1 MQAREGTPVAIAD
14 VSALSISEL
23 ISLSNRRAVVTGGA
37 RGIGRAIAAR
47 FAEAGADV
55 VLADLRAEEAQAAA
69 AALAART
76 GRRVLGIHA
85 DVTNPD
91 GVARLVDQAEA
102 HFGPLDVW
110 VNNAGIYPSRPLL
123 EIPVDEWDDVMDL
136 NVRGVFLCTREI
148 GRRWVAQRRGG
159 VIVNIGS
166 TGAFKTGPGV
176 AHYITSKHAVVG
188 LTKTA
193 AVELGPHGIRVL
205 GVAPSMTHTEGRREF
220 LATVDTP
227 GMDAFIA
234 EMEQRTPLGR
244 IGVPDDVARVV
255 LFCASDLSM
264 LMTGSTLM
272 VDAGE
277 GVL

>member
-1 MQAREGTPVAIAD
+1 MPIPD
-14 VSALSISEL
+14 VSSHPISDL
-23 ISLSNRRAVVTGGA
+23 VSLSQRRAVITGGA

-55 VLADLRAEEAQAAA
+55 VLADVRQDEAEAAA
-69 AALAART
+69 AALATRY
-76 GRRVLGIHA
+76 GRQVIA
-85 DVTNPD
+85 FQSDVTRPNSVTALAD
-91 GVARLVDQAEA
+91 RAEA
-102 HFGPLDVW
+102 QLGGIDIW

-123 EIPVDEWDDVMDL
+123 EIQIDEWDRVMDL
-136 NVRGVFLCTREI
+136 NVRGVFLCTQEI
-148 GRRWVAQRRGG
+148 GRRWVAQGRGG
-159 VIVNIGS
+159 VIVNISS

-188 LTKTA
+188 LTRTA

-205 GVAPSMTHTEGRREF
+205 GVAPSMTHTEGRKEF
-220 LATVDTP
+220 LASVNAP
-227 GMDAFIA
+227 GMDEFIA
-234 EMEQRTPLGR
+234 EMESRTPLGR
-244 IGVPDDVARVV
+244 IGVADDVARVV
-255 LFCASDLSM
+255 LFCASDMSM

>member
-1 MQAREGTPVAIAD
+1 MPIAD
-14 VSALSISEL
+14 VSHHSIHSL
-23 ISLSNRRAVVTGGA
+23 VSLSGRHALVTGGA

-55 VLADLRAEEAQAAA
+55 VLADVRQSEAETVASEI
-69 AALAART
+69 AARF
-76 GRRVLGIHA
+76 GRRVVAIEA
-85 DVTNPD
+85 DVTHPD
-91 GVARLVDQAEA
+91 TVAALVDQAETRL
-102 HFGPLDVW
+102 GPLDIW

-123 EIPVDEWDDVMDL
+123 EIPVDEWDDVMNL

-148 GRRWVAQRRGG
+148 GRRWVAQGRGG
-159 VIVNIGS
+159 VIVNINS
-166 TGAFKTGPGV
+166 MGAFKTG
-176 AHYITSKHAVVG
+176 HAVVG

-205 GVAPSMTHTEGRREF
+205 GVAPSMTQTEGRRDF
-220 LATVDTP
+220 LASVNAP
-227 GMDAFIA
+227 GMDEFVA
-234 EMEQRTPLGR
+234 EMERRTPLGR
-244 IGVPDDVARVV
+244 IAVPDDVARVV

>member
-1 MQAREGTPVAIAD
+1 MPIAD
-14 VSALSISEL
+14 VSHHPIPEL
-23 ISLSNRRAVVTGGA
+23 ISLSNRCAVVTGGA
-37 RGIGRAIAAR
+37 RGIGRAIGAR

-55 VLADLRAEEAQAAA
+55 VLADVRLDEARAAA
-69 AALAART
+69 AALAARY

-91 GVARLVDQAEA
+91 GVAQLAEQAEA
-102 HFGPLDVW
+102 HFGPLDIW

-123 EIPVDEWDDVMDL
+123 EIPVDEWDDVMNL

-148 GRRWVAQRRGG
+148 GRRWVAQGRGG
-159 VIVNIGS
+159 VIVNINS
-166 TGAFKTGPGV
+166 MGAFKTGPGV

-205 GVAPSMTHTEGRREF
+205 GVAPSMTQTEGRQEF
-220 LATVDTP
+220 LASVNAP
-227 GMDAFIA
+227 GMDAFVA

>member
-1 MQAREGTPVAIAD
+1 MPVPD
-14 VSALSISEL
+14 VSHRSISDL
-23 ISLSNRRAVVTGGA
+23 LSLSNRRAVITGGA

-55 VLADLRAEEAQAAA
+55 VLADVRQDEAESAAA
-69 AALAART
+69 ELSARFGRRIIAIDADVTHPDTVAALAS
-76 GRRVLGIHA
+76 
-85 DVTNPD
+85 
-91 GVARLVDQAEA
+91 QAEA
-102 HFGPLDVW
+102 RLGGIDIW
-110 VNNAGIYPSRPLL
+110 VNNAGIYPSRPFL
-123 EIPVDEWDDVMDL
+123 EIPLDEWDGVMDL

-148 GRRWVAQRRGG
+148 GRRWVAAGRGG
-159 VIVNIGS
+159 VIVNINS
-166 TGAFKTGPGV
+166 MGAFKTGPGV

-205 GVAPSMTHTEGRREF
+205 GVAPSMTHTEGRKEF
-220 LATVDTP
+220 LASVTTP
-227 GMDAFIA
+227 GMDEFLV

-244 IGVPDDVARVV
+244 IGVPDDVARVA
-255 LFCASDLSM
+255 LFCASDLAM

>member
-1 MQAREGTPVAIAD
+1 MPIAD
-14 VSALSISEL
+14 VSHRSIQSL
-23 ISLSNRRAVVTGGA
+23 VSLSGRHALVTGGA

-55 VLADLRAEEAQAAA
+55 VLADVRLEEAETAAA
-69 AALAART
+69 ELAARFGRRVVAIEADVTHPDTVAALA
-76 GRRVLGIHA
+76 
-85 DVTNPD
+85 
-91 GVARLVDQAEA
+91 DQAETRL
-102 HFGPLDVW
+102 GPIDIW

-123 EIPVDEWDDVMDL
+123 EIPVDEWDRVMDL

-148 GRRWVAQRRGG
+148 GRRWVAAERGG

-205 GVAPSMTHTEGRREF
+205 GVAPSMTQTEGRRDF
-220 LATVDTP
+220 LASENAP
-227 GMDAFIA
+227 GMDEFVA
-234 EMEQRTPLGR
+234 EMERRTPLGR
-244 IGVPDDVARVV
+244 IGVPDDVARAV
-255 LFCASDLSM
+255 LFCASDLAM
-264 LMTGSTLM
+264 LMTGSTLL

>member
-1 MQAREGTPVAIAD
+1 MAIRD
-14 VSALSISEL
+14 VSDRTIPDLLSL
-23 ISLSNRRAVVTGGA
+23 TNRRAVITGGA

-55 VLADLRAEEAQAAA
+55 VLADLRQDEAEAAA
-69 AALAART
+69 AELSARY
-76 GRRVLGIHA
+76 GRRVIA
-85 DVTNPD
+85 IQSDVTRPNS
-91 GVARLVDQAEA
+91 VATLADQAEA
-102 HFGPLDVW
+102 QLGGIDIW

-123 EIPVDEWDDVMDL
+123 EIQIDEWDRVMDL
-136 NVRGVFLCTREI
+136 NVRGVFLCTQEI
-148 GRRWVAQRRGG
+148 GRRWVAKGLGG
-159 VIVNIGS
+159 VIVNISS

-188 LTKTA
+188 LTRTA

-205 GVAPSMTHTEGRREF
+205 GVAPSMTQTEGRQEF
-220 LATVDTP
+220 LASVTAP
-227 GMDAFIA
+227 GMDEFIA
-234 EMEQRTPLGR
+234 EMEGRTPLGR

-255 LFCASDLSM
+255 LFCASDMSM

>member
-1 MQAREGTPVAIAD
+1 MAIRD
-14 VSALSISEL
+14 VSDRPIPDLLSL
-23 ISLSNRRAVVTGGA
+23 ADRRAVITGGA

-55 VLADLRAEEAQAAA
+55 VLADLRQDEAEAAA
-69 AALAART
+69 AELATRY
-76 GRRVLGIHA
+76 GRRVIA
-85 DVTNPD
+85 IQSDVTRPNS
-91 GVARLVDQAEA
+91 VATLADQAEA
-102 HFGPLDVW
+102 QLGGIDIW

-123 EIPVDEWDDVMDL
+123 EIQIDEWDRVMDL
-136 NVRGVFLCTREI
+136 NVRGVFLCTQEI
-148 GRRWVAQRRGG
+148 GRRWVAKGRGG
-159 VIVNIGS
+159 VIVNISS

-188 LTKTA
+188 LTRTA

-205 GVAPSMTHTEGRREF
+205 GVAPSMTQTEGRKEF
-220 LATVDTP
+220 LASVTAP
-227 GMDAFIA
+227 GMDEFIV
-234 EMEQRTPLGR
+234 EMEGRTPLGR

-255 LFCASDLSM
+255 LFCASDMSM

>member
-1 MQAREGTPVAIAD
+1 MAIQD
-14 VSALSISEL
+14 VSDRTIPDLL
-23 ISLSNRRAVVTGGA
+23 SLSNRRAVITGGA

-55 VLADLRAEEAQAAA
+55 VLADIRQDEAEAAA
-69 AALAART
+69 TSLTARY
-76 GRRVLGIHA
+76 GRRVLAIQA
-85 DVTNPD
+85 DVTRPD
-91 GVARLVDQAEA
+91 SVAAFTSQAESQL
-102 HFGPLDVW
+102 GPIDIW

-123 EIPVDEWDDVMDL
+123 EIPIDEWDRVIDL
-136 NVRGVFLCTREI
+136 NVRGVFLCTQEI
-148 GRRWVAQRRGG
+148 GRRWVAQDRGG
-159 VIVNIGS
+159 VIVNIS
-166 TGAFKTGPGV
+166 SMGAFKTGPGV

-205 GVAPSMTHTEGRREF
+205 GVAPSMTHTEGRKEF
-220 LATVDTP
+220 LASVTTP
-227 GMDAFIA
+227 GMDEFLV

-255 LFCASDLSM
+255 LFCASDMSM

>member
-1 MQAREGTPVAIAD
+1 MPIAD
-14 VSALSISEL
+14 VSHHSIPSL
-23 ISLSNRRAVVTGGA
+23 VSLSGRHALVTGGA

-55 VLADLRAEEAQAAA
+55 VLADVRQSEAETAASEI
-69 AALAART
+69 AARF
-76 GRRVLGIHA
+76 GRRVVAIEA
-85 DVTNPD
+85 DVTHPD
-91 GVARLVDQAEA
+91 TVAALVDQAETRL
-102 HFGPLDVW
+102 GPLDIW
-110 VNNAGIYPSRPLL
+110 VNNAGIYPSRPLI
-123 EIPVDEWDDVMDL
+123 EIPVDEWDRVMDL

-148 GRRWVAQRRGG
+148 GRRWVAAGRGG
-159 VIVNIGS
+159 VLINIGS

-205 GVAPSMTHTEGRREF
+205 GVAPSMTQTEGRRDF
-220 LATVDTP
+220 LASVNAP
-227 GMDAFIA
+227 GMDEFVA
-234 EMEQRTPLGR
+234 EMERRTPLGR

-255 LFCASDLSM
+255 LFCASDLSI
-264 LMTGSTLM
+264 LMTGSTLL